1 MSSLSLKENN
11 DSQHST
17 AHPIREQFEHCLA
30 VIRQASVEILLLLN
44 VHVSEGKDPRW
55 FLEQLDSARLGLGGW
70 NAVAKTL
77 NLNDAEM
84 SEFTLQL
91 RLLQQRVPQYE
102 SGQDVSENQLIAAM
116 RFVTTLEH
124 LRLQQPL
131 LTYSTEVAPGSE
143 LQQQQAHKQ
152 VRTIELM
159 IKGLIQQAWPDQVRL
174 NNHLKT
180 LFNADRVRRWLK
192 LGDIND
198 VLSGMMFSEL
208 AQMLVDKKEFSRYY
222 ASLFNDPPMLTLM
235 VEPRKTLQT
244 FLDDI
249 RQIRNNITV
258 QKALSSAQI
267 QLLDNY
273 YTQITRPV
281 QRAFEEGRTRVN
293 PAGLMAV
300 DASELHAFWEKA
312 QKMDR
317 VTGGDLFEVRDTI
330 EKPTQRAPRTPEQRE
345 QLISGALWGAVGVMV
360 IAIVA
365 GGFWLVTS
373 SKPQPAAGNVAETA
387 QPQEMRE
394 TPSSRETLSRMGVTW
409 DENNF
414 RSAINRNDTRV
425 ALLFLQG
432 GMDWKLSWTE
442 EAMSADYDD
451 VLELM
456 LRYRQNMVEQK
467 PCRRFINTLSHA
479 MSNGESLTSMR
490 KQYLK
495 AFCTVPAVV
504 KRQQH
509 DLDLATRRAQSQP
522 DATTKKWQS
531 IQTAIYEVI
540 R

>member
-1 MSSLSLKENN
+1 MTLSA
-11 DSQHST
+11 SH
-17 AHPIREQFEHCLA
+17 HIREQFEHCLA

-44 VHVSEGKDPRW
+44 VHASEGKVPRW

-70 NAVAKTL
+70 TAVAKQL

-116 RFVTTLEH
+116 RFVNALEH

-131 LTYSTEVAPGSE
+131 LTYSTELAPGNE
-143 LQQQQAHKQ
+143 IQQQQAHKQ
-152 VRTIELM
+152 VRAIELM

-192 LGDIND
+192 LGEIND

-222 ASLFNDPPMLTLM
+222 ASLFSDPSMLTLL

-249 RQIRNNITV
+249 RQIRNSITV
-258 QKALSSAQI
+258 QQALSSAQI
-267 QLLDNY
+267 LLLDNY
-273 YTQITRPV
+273 YAQITRPV
-281 QRAFEEGRTRVN
+281 QRAFEEGRTRIN

-345 QLISGALWGAVGVMV
+345 QLISGMLWGAVGVMI
-360 IAIVA
+360 IAIAV

-373 SKPQPAAGNVAETA
+373 SSKPQPALVNAAETS

-394 TPSSRETLSRMGVTW
+394 TPSSRETLTRMGVTW

-414 RSAINRNDTRV
+414 RSAINRNDTRITQ
-425 ALLFLQG
+425 LFLQG

-442 EAMSADYDD
+442 EAMSAEHDD

-456 LRYRQNMVEQK
+456 LHYRQNMVEEK
-467 PCRRFINTLSHA
+467 PCRRFINTLGHA
-479 MSNGESLTSMR
+479 MSDGESLTAIR
-490 KQYLK
+490 KEYLK

-509 DLDLATRRAQSQP
+509 DADMATRRAQSQP

>member
-1 MSSLSLKENN
+1 MTLST
-11 DSQHST
+11 SH
-17 AHPIREQFEHCLA
+17 HIREQFENCLA
-30 VIRQASVEILLLLN
+30 VIRQASVEMLLLLN

-55 FLEQLDSARLGLGGW
+55 FLEQLDSARLALGGW
-70 NAVAKTL
+70 GAVAKKL

-84 SEFTLQL
+84 SDFTLQL

-116 RFVTTLEH
+116 RFVTALEH
-124 LRLQQPL
+124 VRLQQTL
-131 LTYSTEVAPGSE
+131 LTYSTELAAGNE
-143 LQQQQAHKQ
+143 IQQQQAQKQ
-152 VRTIELM
+152 VRAIELM
-159 IKGLIQQAWPDQVRL
+159 IKGLIQQAWPDPVRL

-192 LGDIND
+192 LGEIND
-198 VLSGMMFSEL
+198 ILSGMMFSEL
-208 AQMLVDKKEFSRYY
+208 AQMLVDKREFSRYY
-222 ASLFNDPPMLTLM
+222 SPLFSDPMMLTLL

-244 FLDDI
+244 FLNDI
-249 RQIRNNITV
+249 RQIRNSIAVN
-258 QKALSSAQI
+258 QRLSSAQI
-267 QLLDNY
+267 LLLDNY
-273 YTQITRPV
+273 YSQITRPV
-281 QRAFEEGRTRVN
+281 QRAFEEGCTRIN
-293 PAGLMAV
+293 PAGLMSV
-300 DASELHAFWEKA
+300 DASELHSFWENA

-317 VTGGDLFEVRDTI
+317 ITGGDLFEVRDTI
-330 EKPTQRAPRTPEQRE
+330 EKPTQRAPRTQEQRD
-345 QLISGALWGAVGVMV
+345 QLISGLLWAAVGVMV
-360 IAIVA
+360 IAIVM

-373 SKPQPAAGNVAETA
+373 GKPPPATA
-387 QPQEMRE
+387 KVEEASPTQEMRE
-394 TPSSRETLSRMGVTW
+394 APTSRETLTRMGVTW

-442 EAMSADYDD
+442 EAMAAEHDG

-456 LRYRQNMVEQK
+456 LRYRSQMVEEK

-479 MSNGESLTSMR
+479 MSNGESLTSLR

-509 DLDLATRRAQSQP
+509 DADMATRRASAQP
-522 DATTKKWQS
+522 DDSTKKWQS
-531 IQTAIYEVI
+531 IQTAIYDVI

>member
-1 MSSLSLKENN
+1 MTLST
-11 DSQHST
+11 SH
-17 AHPIREQFEHCLA
+17 HIREQFEHCLA

-70 NAVAKTL
+70 ATVAKKL

-131 LTYSTEVAPGSE
+131 LTYSTELEPGSE

-152 VRTIELM
+152 VRAIELM

-192 LGDIND
+192 HGEIND

-222 ASLFNDPPMLTLM
+222 ASLFNDPSMLTLL

-249 RQIRNNITV
+249 RQIRNSITV
-258 QKALSSAQI
+258 QKTLSSAQI

-273 YTQITRPV
+273 YMQISRPV

-293 PAGLMAV
+293 PAGFMAV
-300 DASELHAFWEKA
+300 DAGELHAFWEKA

-360 IAIVA
+360 IAIVV

-373 SKPQPAAGNVAETA
+373 SKPQPAAENTA
-387 QPQEMRE
+387 QAAAPPQEMRE
-394 TPSSRETLSRMGVTW
+394 TPSSRETLTRMGVTW
-409 DENNF
+409 DDNNF

-442 EAMSADYDD
+442 EAMSAGYDD

-456 LRYRQNMVEQK
+456 LRYRQNMAEEK

-479 MSNGESLTSMR
+479 MSNGESLTSIR
-490 KQYLK
+490 KEYLK

-504 KRQQH
+504 KRQKH
-509 DLDLATRRAQSQP
+509 DLEMATRRAQSQP

>member
-1 MSSLSLKENN
+1 MTLST
-11 DSQHST
+11 S
-17 AHPIREQFEHCLA
+17 HPIREQFEHCLA

-44 VHVSEGKDPRW
+44 VHASEGKDPRW

-70 NAVAKTL
+70 TAVAKQL

-84 SEFTLQL
+84 STFTLQL

-102 SGQDVSENQLIAAM
+102 SGQDVTENQLIAAM

-131 LTYSTEVAPGSE
+131 LTYNTELAHGSE
-143 LQQQQAHKQ
+143 IQQQQAHKQ
-152 VRTIELM
+152 VRAIELM
-159 IKGLIQQAWPDQVRL
+159 MKGLIQQAWPDQVRL

-208 AQMLVDKKEFSRYY
+208 AQLLVDKKEFSRYY
-222 ASLFNDPPMLTLM
+222 ASLFSDPAMLTLL
-235 VEPRKTLQT
+235 VEPRITLQT

-249 RQIRNNITV
+249 RQIRNSITV
-258 QKALSSAQI
+258 QRALSSAQI
-267 QLLDNY
+267 LLLDRY

-281 QRAFEEGRTRVN
+281 QRAFEEGRTRIN
-293 PAGLMAV
+293 PAGLLAV

-345 QLISGALWGAVGVMV
+345 QLISGVLWGAVGVMV
-360 IAIVA
+360 IAIIA
-365 GGFWLVTS
+365 GGVWLVTS
-373 SKPQPAAGNVAETA
+373 GKPQPVAASAAVA
-387 QPQEMRE
+387 PPVQEMRE
-394 TPSSRETLSRMGVTW
+394 TPSSRETLTRMGVTW

-442 EAMSADYDD
+442 EAMSSDHDD

-456 LRYRQNMVEQK
+456 LRYRQNMVEEK

-479 MSNGESLTSMR
+479 MANGESLTSVR
-490 KQYLK
+490 KEYLK

-509 DLDLATRRAQSQP
+509 DADMAKRRAQAQP
-522 DATTKKWQS
+522 GSETKKWQS

>member
-1 MSSLSLKENN
+1 
-11 DSQHST
+11 
-17 AHPIREQFEHCLA
+17 
-30 VIRQASVEILLLLN
+30 
-44 VHVSEGKDPRW
+44 
-55 FLEQLDSARLGLGGW
+55 
-70 NAVAKTL
+70 
-77 NLNDAEM
+77 
-84 SEFTLQL
+84 
-91 RLLQQRVPQYE
+91 
-102 SGQDVSENQLIAAM
+102 
-116 RFVTTLEH
+116 
-124 LRLQQPL
+124 
-131 LTYSTEVAPGSE
+131 
-143 LQQQQAHKQ
+143 
-152 VRTIELM
+152 
-159 IKGLIQQAWPDQVRL
+159 
-174 NNHLKT
+174 
-180 LFNADRVRRWLK
+180 
-192 LGDIND
+192 
-198 VLSGMMFSEL
+198 
-208 AQMLVDKKEFSRYY
+208 
-222 ASLFNDPPMLTLM
+222 
-235 VEPRKTLQT
+235 
-244 FLDDI
+244 
-249 RQIRNNITV
+249 
-258 QKALSSAQI
+258 
-267 QLLDNY
+267 
-273 YTQITRPV
+273 
-281 QRAFEEGRTRVN
+281 
-293 PAGLMAV
+293 MAV

>member
-1 MSSLSLKENN
+1 MTLST
-11 DSQHST
+11 S
-17 AHPIREQFEHCLA
+17 HPIREQFEHCLA

-44 VHVSEGKDPRW
+44 VHASEGKDPRW

-70 NAVAKTL
+70 TAVAKQL

-84 SEFTLQL
+84 STFTLQL

-102 SGQDVSENQLIAAM
+102 SGQDVTENQLIAAM

-131 LTYSTEVAPGSE
+131 LTYNTELAHGSE
-143 LQQQQAHKQ
+143 IQQQQAHKQ
-152 VRTIELM
+152 VRAIELM
-159 IKGLIQQAWPDQVRL
+159 MKGLIQQAWPDQVRL

-208 AQMLVDKKEFSRYY
+208 AQLLVDKKEFSRYY
-222 ASLFNDPPMLTLM
+222 ASLFSDPAMLTLL
-235 VEPRKTLQT
+235 VEPRITLQT

-249 RQIRNNITV
+249 RQIRNSITV
-258 QKALSSAQI
+258 QRALSSAQI
-267 QLLDNY
+267 LLLDRY
-273 YTQITRPV
+273 YTQVTRPV

-293 PAGLMAV
+293 PAGLLAV

-317 VTGGDLFEVRDTI
+317 VTGGDLFEVRDSI

-345 QLISGALWGAVGVMV
+345 QLISGVLWGAVGVMV
-360 IAIVA
+360 IAIIAWGV
-365 GGFWLVTS
+365 WLVTS
-373 SKPQPAAGNVAETA
+373 GKPQHVAVNAVATPPVE
-387 QPQEMRE
+387 EMRE
-394 TPSSRETLSRMGVTW
+394 TPSSRETLTRMGVTW

-442 EAMSADYDD
+442 EAMSSDHDD

-456 LRYRQNMVEQK
+456 LRYRQNMVEEK

-479 MSNGESLTSMR
+479 MANGESLTSTR
-490 KQYLK
+490 KDYLK

-509 DLDLATRRAQSQP
+509 DADMAKRRAQAQP
-522 DATTKKWQS
+522 GSETKKWQS

>member
-1 MSSLSLKENN
+1 MTLST
-11 DSQHST
+11 S
-17 AHPIREQFEHCLA
+17 HPIREQFEHCLA

-44 VHVSEGKDPRW
+44 VHASEGKDPRW

-70 NAVAKTL
+70 TAVAKQL

-84 SEFTLQL
+84 STFTLQL

-102 SGQDVSENQLIAAM
+102 SGQDVTENQLIAAM

-131 LTYSTEVAPGSE
+131 LTYNTELAHDSE
-143 LQQQQAHKQ
+143 IQQQQALKQ
-152 VRTIELM
+152 VRAIELM
-159 IKGLIQQAWPDQVRL
+159 MKGLIQQAWPDQVRL

-208 AQMLVDKKEFSRYY
+208 AQLLVDKKEFSRYY
-222 ASLFNDPPMLTLM
+222 ASLFSDPAMLTLL
-235 VEPRKTLQT
+235 VEPRITLQT

-249 RQIRNNITV
+249 RQIRNSITV
-258 QKALSSAQI
+258 QRALSSAQI
-267 QLLDNY
+267 LLLDRY
-273 YTQITRPV
+273 YTQVTRPV

-293 PAGLMAV
+293 PAGLLAV
-300 DASELHAFWEKA
+300 DASELHAYWEKA

-317 VTGGDLFEVRDTI
+317 VTGGDLFEVRDSI

-345 QLISGALWGAVGVMV
+345 QLISGVLWGAVGVMV
-360 IAIVA
+360 IAIIA
-365 GGFWLVTS
+365 GGVWLVTS
-373 SKPQPAAGNVAETA
+373 GKQQHVAASAAATSPVE
-387 QPQEMRE
+387 EMRE
-394 TPSSRETLSRMGVTW
+394 TPSSRETLTRMGVTW

-442 EAMSADYDD
+442 EAMSSDHDD

-456 LRYRQNMVEQK
+456 LRYRQNMVEEK

-479 MSNGESLTSMR
+479 MANGESLTSTR
-490 KQYLK
+490 KDYLK

-509 DLDLATRRAQSQP
+509 DADMAKRRAQAQP
-522 DATTKKWQS
+522 GSETKKWQS

>member
-1 MSSLSLKENN
+1 MTLST
-11 DSQHST
+11 SH
-17 AHPIREQFEHCLA
+17 HIREQFEHCLA

-55 FLEQLDSARLGLGGW
+55 FLEQLDSARLAQGGW
-70 NAVAKTL
+70 TGVAKQL

-131 LTYSTEVAPGSE
+131 LTYSTDLMPGSE
-143 LQQQQAHKQ
+143 QQQQQAHKQ
-152 VRTIELM
+152 VRAIELM
-159 IKGLIQQAWPDQVRL
+159 IKGLIQQAWPDPTRL

-192 LGDIND
+192 MGEIND

-208 AQMLVDKKEFSRYY
+208 AQMLVDKREFSRYY
-222 ASLFNDPPMLTLM
+222 ASLFNDPMMLTLL

-244 FLDDI
+244 FLEDI

-258 QKALSSAQI
+258 QQALSSAQI

-273 YTQITRPV
+273 YSQITRPV
-281 QRAFEEGRTRVN
+281 QRAFEEGRTRIN
-293 PAGLMAV
+293 PAGLMSV
-300 DASELHAFWEKA
+300 DAAGLHAFWENA

-317 VTGGDLFEVRDTI
+317 ITGGDLFEVRDTI
-330 EKPTQRAPRTPEQRE
+330 EKPTQRAPRSPEQRE

-360 IAIVA
+360 IAIVV

-373 SKPQPAAGNVAETA
+373 SKPQQATARAAEPSP
-387 QPQEMRE
+387 PQEMRE
-394 TPSSRETLSRMGVTW
+394 TPSSRETLTRMGVTW
-409 DENNF
+409 DESNF

-432 GMDWKLSWTE
+432 GMDWKVSWTE
-442 EAMSADYDD
+442 QALSADYDD
-451 VLELM
+451 VLELL
-456 LRYRQNMVEQK
+456 LRYHPQMVEQK

-479 MSNGESLTSMR
+479 MSNGEPLTSMR
-490 KQYLK
+490 KQFLK

-509 DLDLATRRAQSQP
+509 DADMAKRRALAQP

-531 IQTAIYEVI
+531 IQTAIYDVI

>member
-1 MSSLSLKENN
+1 MTLST
-11 DSQHST
+11 S
-17 AHPIREQFEHCLA
+17 HPIREQFERCLA

-55 FLEQLDSARLGLGGW
+55 FLEQLDTARLGLGGW
-70 NAVAKTL
+70 GAVAKQL

-102 SGQDVSENQLIAAM
+102 SGQDVTENQRIVAL
-116 RFVTTLEH
+116 RFVTALEH

-131 LTYSTEVAPGSE
+131 LTYSTELAPGSDA
-143 LQQQQAHKQ
+143 QQQQAHKQ
-152 VRTIELM
+152 VRAIELM

-208 AQMLVDKKEFSRYY
+208 AQLLVDKKEFSRYY
-222 ASLFNDPPMLTLM
+222 ASLFSDPTMLTLL

-249 RQIRNNITV
+249 RQIRNCITV
-258 QKALSSAQI
+258 QQALSSAQLM
-267 QLLDNY
+267 LLDGY
-273 YTQITRPV
+273 YAQIARPV
-281 QRAFEEGRTRVN
+281 QRAFEEGRTRIN
-293 PAGLMAV
+293 PAGLLSV
-300 DASELHAFWEKA
+300 DASELYDFWEKA

-345 QLISGALWGAVGVMV
+345 QIISGVLWGAVGVMV
-360 IAIVA
+360 IAIVV

-373 SKPQPAAGNVAETA
+373 GKPQPAAVSAAETPP
-387 QPQEMRE
+387 PQEMRE
-394 TPSSRETLSRMGVTW
+394 MPSSRETLTKAGVTW

-442 EAMSADYDD
+442 EAMSSDHDD

-456 LRYRQNMVEQK
+456 LRYRKNMVEEK

-479 MSNGESLTSMR
+479 MANGESLTSTR
-490 KQYLK
+490 KNYLK

-509 DLDLATRRAQSQP
+509 DADMAKRRAQAQP
-522 DATTKKWQS
+522 GSETKKWQS

>member
-1 MSSLSLKENN
+1 MMISSS
-11 DSQHST
+11 HHT
-17 AHPIREQFEHCLA
+17 REQFEHCLA
-30 VIRQASVEILLLLN
+30 AIRQASVEILLLLN
-44 VHVSEGKDPRW
+44 VPVSEGKDPRW

-70 NAVAKTL
+70 GAVASKL

-84 SEFTLQL
+84 TAFTLQL

-116 RFVTTLEH
+116 RFVTSLEY

-131 LTYSTEVAPGSE
+131 LTYDTGMVPEKESQ
-143 LQQQQAHKQ
+143 LQAQKQ
-152 VRTIELM
+152 VRAIELM
-159 IKGLIQQAWPDQVRL
+159 IKGLIQQAWPDPVRL

-180 LFNADRVRRWLK
+180 LFNAERVRRWLK
-192 LGDIND
+192 NGEIND
-198 VLSGMMFSEL
+198 VLSGMLFSEL
-208 AQMLVDKKEFSRYY
+208 AQLLVDKKEFSRYY
-222 ASLFNDPPMLTLM
+222 ASLFNAPDMLTLL

-244 FLDDI
+244 FLEDI
-249 RQIRNNITV
+249 RQIRNSITV
-258 QKALSSAQI
+258 QQPLSGAQI
-267 QLLDNY
+267 QLLDSY
-273 YTQITRPV
+273 YTQITRSV

-293 PAGLMAV
+293 PTALMAV
-300 DASELHAFWEKA
+300 AESDLHAFWEKA
-312 QKMDR
+312 QKLDR
-317 VTGGDLFEVRDTI
+317 TTGGDLFEVRDSI
-330 EKPTQRAPRTPEQRE
+330 EKPTQRATRTPEQRE
-345 QLISGALWGAVGVMV
+345 QLISGVLWGAVGVMV
-360 IAIVA
+360 IAIIV

-373 SKPQPAAGNVAETA
+373 SKAQQAVVAAAGAPPA
-387 QPQEMRE
+387 QEMRE
-394 TPSSRETLSRMGVTW
+394 TPSSRETLTRMGVTW

-432 GMDWKLSWTE
+432 GMDWKMSWTE
-442 EAMSADYDD
+442 EALSAGYDD
-451 VLELM
+451 VLEVM
-456 LRYRQNMVEQK
+456 LRYRLQMTEQK

-479 MSNGESLTSMR
+479 MANGESLTSMR

-509 DLDLATRRAQSQP
+509 DADMATRRAKTQP
-522 DATTKKWQS
+522 DASTKKWQS

>member
-1 MSSLSLKENN
+1 MTLST
-11 DSQHST
+11 S
-17 AHPIREQFEHCLA
+17 HPIREQFERCLA

-55 FLEQLDSARLGLGGW
+55 FLEQLDTARLGLGGW
-70 NAVAKTL
+70 GAVAKQL

-102 SGQDVSENQLIAAM
+102 SGQDVTENQRIVAV
-116 RFVTTLEH
+116 RFVTALEH

-131 LTYSTEVAPGSE
+131 LTYSTDLAPGSDA
-143 LQQQQAHKQ
+143 QQQQAHKQ
-152 VRTIELM
+152 VRAIELM

-208 AQMLVDKKEFSRYY
+208 AQLLVDKKEFSRYY
-222 ASLFNDPPMLTLM
+222 ASLFSDPTMLTLL

-249 RQIRNNITV
+249 RQIRNCITV
-258 QKALSSAQI
+258 QQSLSSAQLM
-267 QLLDNY
+267 LLDGY
-273 YTQITRPV
+273 YAQIARPV
-281 QRAFEEGRTRVN
+281 QRAFEEGRTRIN
-293 PAGLMAV
+293 PAGLLSV
-300 DASELHAFWEKA
+300 DASELHDFWEKA

-345 QLISGALWGAVGVMV
+345 QIISGVLWGAVGVMV

-365 GGFWLVTS
+365 GGFLLVTS
-373 SKPQPAAGNVAETA
+373 GKPQPAAVNAAETPP
-387 QPQEMRE
+387 PQEMRE
-394 TPSSRETLSRMGVTW
+394 MPSSRETLTKAGVTW

-442 EAMSADYDD
+442 EAMAAGHDD

-456 LRYRQNMVEQK
+456 LRYRNNMTEEK

-479 MSNGESLTSMR
+479 MANGGSLTSMR
-490 KQYLK
+490 KQYLQ

-509 DLDLATRRAQSQP
+509 DADMATRRAKSQP

-531 IQTAIYEVI
+531 IQTTIYEVI

>member
-1 MSSLSLKENN
+1 MTLST
-11 DSQHST
+11 S
-17 AHPIREQFEHCLA
+17 HPIREQFEHCLA

-44 VHVSEGKDPRW
+44 VHASEGKDPRW

-70 NAVAKTL
+70 TAVAKQL

-84 SEFTLQL
+84 STFTLQL

-102 SGQDVSENQLIAAM
+102 SGQDVTENQLIAAM

-131 LTYSTEVAPGSE
+131 LTYNTELAHGSE
-143 LQQQQAHKQ
+143 IQQQQAHKQ
-152 VRTIELM
+152 VRAIELM
-159 IKGLIQQAWPDQVRL
+159 MKGLIQQAWPDQVRL

-208 AQMLVDKKEFSRYY
+208 AQLLVDKKEFSRYY
-222 ASLFNDPPMLTLM
+222 ASLFSDPAMLTLL
-235 VEPRKTLQT
+235 VEPRITLQT

-249 RQIRNNITV
+249 RQIRNSITV
-258 QKALSSAQI
+258 QRALSSAQI
-267 QLLDNY
+267 LLLDRY
-273 YTQITRPV
+273 YTQVTRPV
-281 QRAFEEGRTRVN
+281 QRAFEEGRTRIN
-293 PAGLMAV
+293 PAGLLAV

-345 QLISGALWGAVGVMV
+345 QLISGVLWGAVGVMV
-360 IAIVA
+360 IAIIA
-365 GGFWLVTS
+365 GGVWLVTS
-373 SKPQPAAGNVAETA
+373 GKPQHVAASSAATPPVE
-387 QPQEMRE
+387 EMRE
-394 TPSSRETLSRMGVTW
+394 TPSSRETLTRMGVTW

-442 EAMSADYDD
+442 EAMSSDHDD

-456 LRYRQNMVEQK
+456 LRYRQNMVEEK

-479 MSNGESLTSMR
+479 MANGESLTSTR
-490 KQYLK
+490 KDYLK

-509 DLDLATRRAQSQP
+509 DADMAKRRAQAQP
-522 DATTKKWQS
+522 GSETKKWQA